1 MMVMMDDDVDDDDD
15 DDDIDVDVFPP
26 LRWHV
31 PLVRSGNVTQLKT
44 FLQTLHH
51 VFTNSNNTHVVCRF
65 FYKNYISTQIMKP
78 FKVNYILV
86 STHWNKLEITNFRK
100 KRYIIVIVF
109 YTNWIIT

>member
-1 MMVMMDDDVDDDDD
+1 MMTTMMMMMMDDDDDD

-26 LRWHV
+26 LWWHV

-51 VFTNSNNTHVVCRF
+51 VFTNSNNTHVVA
-65 FYKNYISTQIMKP
+65 FYKNYISTQMMKP

-86 STHWNKLEITNFRK
+86 STHWNKLEIMNFRQK
-100 KRYIIVIVF
+100 QYIIVIVF
-109 YTNWIIT
+109 YTNWITT